1 MKIRPIGNKI
11 LCVDM
16 TKKEDEKEQVQ
27 GGIIIPIT
35 ANKFETSFKYVK
47 ILDISPKIET
57 PQFKKDDI
65 VMVNLYIGTEIEV
78 DGEKLLII
86 EPEDIFGVQEI

>member
-1 MKIRPIGNKI
+1 MKIRPVGNKI

-47 ILDISPKIET
+47 ILDISPKIEN

>member
-1 MKIRPIGNKI
+1 
-11 LCVDM
+11 M